1 MKIKV
6 IIVDQ
11 DTNYT
16 SHMLQVFQT
25 RYADK
30 VEMRVFSDVNS
41 FYANIREAYADLVLY
56 SSNLQL
62 DTAEL
67 PESVVIGCL
76 CEQSGIEEIGGVSA
90 ICKYQKVDILY
101 KLMLGLFAEK
111 ASDMKLKT
119 SGNLVHVTLFTS
131 VQGGCGTSAA
141 AAAYALRMAKEG
153 KKIFYLN
160 LQKFGSSNLYF
171 TGEGTMSFSDVIYAL
186 KGRKSNLLI
195 KIESTLKTDPSGV
208 DFFSDC
214 RNAFDMIELK
224 DDEIVSLIQAIG
236 QVGEYEE
243 IVVDLSGDLTERQ
256 LKLMQDY
263 ADSVIYICDGTM
275 TGIRKFEKFCETIRV
290 IEERK
295 EVQIMN
301 KIQLLYNRYS
311 SKNSMQMEKLPV
323 SLLGGIHR
331 FENVSGRPLID
342 QIAKMDILRQVR

>member
-1 MKIKV
+1 M
-6 IIVDQ
+6 
-11 DTNYT
+11 
-16 SHMLQVFQT
+16 
-25 RYADK
+25 
-30 VEMRVFSDVNS
+30 
-41 FYANIREAYADLVLY
+41 
-56 SSNLQL
+56 
-62 DTAEL
+62 
-67 PESVVIGCL
+67 
-76 CEQSGIEEIGGVSA
+76 EI
-90 ICKYQKVDILY
+90 
-101 KLMLGLFAEK
+101 
-111 ASDMKLKT
+111 
-119 SGNLVHVTLFTS
+119 
-131 VQGGCGTSAA
+131 
-141 AAAYALRMAKEG
+141 
-153 KKIFYLN
+153 
-160 LQKFGSSNLYF
+160 
-171 TGEGTMSFSDVIYAL
+171 
-186 KGRKSNLLI
+186 
-195 KIESTLKTDPSGV
+195 DPSGV

>member
-16 SHMLQVFQT
+16 EHLLQAFQM
-25 RYADK
+25 RYAEK
-30 VEMRVFSDVNS
+30 VEMIVFSDVES
-41 FYANIREAYADLVLY
+41 FYTNIKEAYADMVLY
-56 SSNLQL
+56 SSEMNLN
-62 DTAEL
+62 TAVL
-67 PESVVIGCL
+67 PDSVVVGIL
-76 CEQSGIEEIGGVSA
+76 CQQSGIEEISGVST
-90 ICKYQKVDILY
+90 ICKYQKVEILY

-119 SGNLVHVTLFTS
+119 SGNLVHVTFFTS

-141 AAAYALRMAKEG
+141 AAAYALRMAEEG

-171 TGEGTMSFSDVIYAL
+171 SGEGTMSFSDVIYAL
-186 KGRKSNLLI
+186 KSRKSNLLI
-195 KIESTLKTDPSGV
+195 KMESTLKTDPSGV

-224 DDEIVSLIQAIG
+224 DDEIVTLIQAIG
-236 QVGEYEE
+236 QVRDYNE

-263 ADSVIYICDGTM
+263 ADSIVYVCDGTM
-275 TGIRKFEKFCETIRV
+275 IGIRKFEKFSETIRV

-301 KIQLLYNRYS
+301 KMQLLYNRYS
-311 SKNSMQMEKLPV
+311 SQNSMQMEKLPIG
-323 SLLGGIHR
+323 LLGGIHR
-331 FENVSGRPLID
+331 FENVSGRPLIEH
-342 QIAKMDILRQVR
+342 IAKMHILTQVR

>member
-1 MKIKV
+1 MV
-6 IIVDQ
+6 IRGEEKMTVIGIDLGT
-11 DTNYT
+11 TNSLGCVY
-16 SHMLQVFQT
+16 
-25 RYADK
+25 RNGK
-30 VEMRVFSDVNS
+30 
-41 FYANIREAYADLVLY
+41 
-56 SSNLQL
+56 
-62 DTAEL
+62 AEL
-67 PESVVIGCL
+67 IPNAYGSYLTPSVVSMTEDGKLIVGQPAKDRL
-76 CEQSGIEEIGGVSA
+76 ITHPERTVSSFKKDMGTGRSWKPGEKSFLPEELSSLVIRSIVEDAQNYLGEEIEEAVISVPAYFHDEQRVAVKRAGALAG
-90 ICKYQKVDILY
+90 I
-101 KLMLGLFAEK
+101 
-111 ASDMKLKT
+111 
-119 SGNLVHVTLFTS
+119 HVERI
-131 VQGGCGTSAA
+131 VNEPSAA
-141 AAAYALRMAKEG
+141 ALASY
-153 KKIFYLN
+153 
-160 LQKFGSSNLYF
+160 LYF

-186 KGRKSNLLI
+186 KSRKSNLLI

>member
-1 MKIKV
+1 M
-6 IIVDQ
+6 
-11 DTNYT
+11 
-16 SHMLQVFQT
+16 
-25 RYADK
+25 
-30 VEMRVFSDVNS
+30 
-41 FYANIREAYADLVLY
+41 
-56 SSNLQL
+56 
-62 DTAEL
+62 
-67 PESVVIGCL
+67 
-76 CEQSGIEEIGGVSA
+76 
-90 ICKYQKVDILY
+90 
-101 KLMLGLFAEK
+101 
-111 ASDMKLKT
+111 
-119 SGNLVHVTLFTS
+119 TLFTS

-186 KGRKSNLLI
+186 KSRKSNLLI

>member
-141 AAAYALRMAKEG
+141 AAAYALRMA
-153 KKIFYLN
+153 
-160 LQKFGSSNLYF
+160 SSNLYF

-186 KGRKSNLLI
+186 KSRKSNLLI

-301 KIQLLYNRYS
+301 KLLYNRYS